1 MPVSLSH
8 RHRRGFGGGG
18 GGGAGAGLAH
28 FSRLCR
34 IFLFYLGFGPSFAEV
49 VPHAGPR
56 VLPVEVVVEGLVL
69 QGDLL
74 PAKPA
79 LAARK
84 PLAGTPQK
92 FVAFACLGKSAFL
105 FVSPLNTEIFF
116 AHFCGESFPRGPSGT
131 AGWKSSGD
139 TTGILCGSSTGR
151 RSVSWRSGP
160 WFGPAQFFLGPA
172 IFSPQPR
179 FWRRP
184 RLVSIFD
191 REIFYQ
197 KYSCNVYIA
206 YFSCEQLR
214 SGT

>member
-1 MPVSLSH
+1 MPVRLSH

-18 GGGAGAGLAH
+18 GGDAGAGLAH

-34 IFLFYLGFGPSFAEV
+34 LFLFFLGFGPSFAEV

-84 PLAGTPQK
+84 PLARIPQK

-105 FVSPLNTEIFF
+105 FVSPLKTEIFF

-131 AGWKSSGD
+131 AGWKLSGG

-160 WFGPAQFFLGPA
+160 WFGSAQFFLGQA

-184 RLVSIFD
+184 RLISIFD
-191 REIFYQ
+191 RRKISAESTVHTYMT
-197 KYSCNVYIA
+197 